1 MTQGSEYGKKVV
13 LRPKNCNSLKHFGA
27 LFRHELIWN
36 LRCFVHFLLH
46 LLILSKRNLKL
57 THFCASFC
65 FSCKYIPPPCSTS
78 HFAEKFYLL
87 LLGREMSIICITIHK
102 EKTGVKVFVWIS
114 SSGKLQILVSFLIRL
129 MILAY
134 HFKTI

>member
-1 MTQGSEYGKKVV
+1 MTQGSKYGKQVV

-65 FSCKYIPPPCSTS
+65 FSCTFITFHLMLYFPFCRKILPFAFRKRNEYHFLHDNVKTRVNFLILFSPIYPSIKYI
-78 HFAEKFYLL
+78 
-87 LLGREMSIICITIHK
+87 
-102 EKTGVKVFVWIS
+102 FVCIS
-114 SSGKLQILVSFLIRL
+114 STGKF
-129 MILAY
+129 
-134 HFKTI
+134 